1 VERTIATQVEP
12 SEDAHA
18 GRSRSAPARP
28 AREVNFGDRAFRLL
42 TAGFAVGA
50 VLTLVAMA
58 VQMTRAS
65 SLSLAR
71 FGFGFVFGNDW
82 DPVREI
88 YGALPFI
95 YGTLFSSLLSL
106 VIAVPI
112 SLGVAT
118 YLAELAPGAVGR
130 VLGFLVELLAA
141 IPSVVYGL
149 WGIFV
154 LAPWLRDHVQRP
166 LGEALGFFPLFAGT
180 PRGYGM
186 LAGGLILAI
195 MILPTVASVCR
206 DVMRAVPATFREGAL
221 ALGATRWEAV
231 RVAVLPA
238 ARSGIVGAIVLGLG
252 RALGETMAVTMV
264 IGNRAEISLS
274 LFAPSATM
282 ASVIANEY
290 TEASGNLYLS
300 ALSEIGLLLFAVT
313 LLLNVIARVLVW
325 RVSRLPGAA
334 GRA

>member
-1 VERTIATQVEP
+1 MEHLIATHAEP
-12 SEDAHA
+12 ADDAHPKHGRLRLRVA
-18 GRSRSAPARP
+18 G
-28 AREVNFGDRAFRLL
+28 EVNHGDRIFRFLTASFAIGALL
-42 TAGFAVGA
+42 TLA
-50 VLTLVAMA
+50 AMA

-65 SLSLAR
+65 ALSISR
-71 FGFGFVFGNDW
+71 FGLGFIVSTDW
-82 DPVREI
+82 DPVRDVF
-88 YGALPFI
+88 GALPFI
-95 YGTLFSSLLSL
+95 YGTVFSSLLSL
-106 VIAVPI
+106 LIAVPI

-118 YLAELAPGAVGR
+118 YLAELAPGSIRR

-154 LAPWLRDHVQRP
+154 LAPWLRDHVQPP
-166 LGEALGFFPLFAGT
+166 LASALGFLPLFSGV

-195 MILPTVASVCR
+195 MILPTIASVCR
-206 DVMRAVPATFREGAL
+206 DVMRAVPTTFREGAL

-264 IGNRAEISLS
+264 IGNRAEISAS

-313 LLLNVIARVLVW
+313 LLLNVIARALVW
-325 RVSRLPGAA
+325 RVSRIPGAA
-334 GRA
+334 GRR